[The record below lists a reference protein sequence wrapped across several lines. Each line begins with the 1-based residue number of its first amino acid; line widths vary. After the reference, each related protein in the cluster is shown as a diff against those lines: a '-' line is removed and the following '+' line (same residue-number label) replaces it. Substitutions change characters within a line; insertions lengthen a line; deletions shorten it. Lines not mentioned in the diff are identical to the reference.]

1 MVNFDRDLSQGL
13 WLVIKGNWPHKTL
26 ISTIKAYWDN
36 FFTMNISLQ
45 SPMSAVLESFPGAQR
60 ALFRRYHI
68 GGGGRLGRDMPQDKM
83 QGDFCAGDAHVAPG
97 ACGPPACHQHGG
109 DAFVF
114 RAGPPRR

>member
-36 FFTMNISLQ
+36 FLTMNISLQ
-45 SPMSAVLESFPGAQR
+45 SPMSAVLENFPGAQR

-68 GGGGRLGRDMPQDKM
+68 GGWGRCGFFAPGKFLGGCGRPGELCVGGGVGRLPSSPHQD
-83 QGDFCAGDAHVAPG
+83 AGG
-97 ACGPPACHQHGG
+97 L
-109 DAFVF
+109 FF
-114 RAGPPRR
+114 SNE